1 GGGEFSTPDLEN
13 LVEGE
18 NRQMTGVKPAFV
30 FLPPAEHQHCRAQST
45 PGLVGPPP
53 GPEDCS
59 PGDPGGDPC
68 AAASLGEYCDDIF
81 EKFFLLPPNSIMECW
96 DALVAA
102 YPDDPAPIDYAKAIR
117 TANIIIAEELAPFET
132 EWLTTTLFFKPIYL
146 FDTIKSNTKRKDE
159 GWVKNIA
166 DSFKILSKLIDTNWD
181 AVESYK
187 QEIIELG
194 SLSFDAQTRKEAI
207 LCLLK
212 IVKRPSVVLTDEFVS
227 NVIRAF
233 DKATNCKAPL
243 AELVGALCRYFPENV
258 KNGDHHKLLIYYQNM
273 LERHKHSKN
282 LTSSV
287 LMGVLKGIDDML
299 INFGKDEEIY
309 VLKNL
314 YTLMSGDLQQ
324 LNSKVMDVVLS
335 ILEHHAGLF
344 KEVLANDKSLRDYLW
359 LMNKKNA
366 MDALINIY
374 EVILPSNPQKEIII
388 SSEIIPRRSSQSIL
402 VKHTALKVL
411 MQASAGEGEGL
422 VLSSG
427 VDLEYQL
434 MTKRV
439 DYDGAATISWC
450 IESNL
455 SNSGN
460 MLLTSI
466 MFYDNLPTN
475 KKRDIVVKGIMKAN
489 DDIRKAALILLLKL
503 SLQEGL
509 DKYIYIWRSIL
520 DNYAG
525 PDLAKAVMIFKE
537 TIQLILQDLAITLS
551 NKEKSFM
558 DVKPTLSLLSVLLS
572 LQQTECDCVKWCHSI
587 VPSIVHL
594 ASFYR
599 QEPLKMIQEMP
610 DDEMPYVEM
619 FQEDTVYKTLL
630 NVMST
635 DRQSTYDGTLSSFQA
650 IFSKE
655 DTDYKVL
662 IKILGNLETVIED
675 NSNNLDKRQLS
686 LVINQIERLKS
697 KVVLNNK
704 DARAFQKDAIMFLA
718 KFGRLRAQANFSE
731 DIYTLKLKNKVNL
744 NVPNVVQG
752 LILKIDLQRILQ
764 LCLVRGETE
773 ALYCLLVI
781 LTANLRDR
789 SDPDLQEATIRV
801 IHEIFRSSSGRSE
814 TEIAVHPAL
823 FFCNTAACVQAIIK
837 GITEELDPNVR
848 RKLSEHLHLL
858 LTQDPGSEATEELL
872 NVVAEHSSFMITR
885 DKASVYL
892 PDLDI
897 LRAFLPSI
905 LDNNA
910 LIIEYLPK
918 ILTCTSKINDAC
930 DLFENASNIFV
941 EKVDLFTQ
949 DQILQL
955 LKDIIENYSVN
966 LYNTE
971 SIINNVTD
979 FIKRI
984 FDIKKY
990 ELKTII
996 VITLSML
1003 QALTAISPQFSHL
1016 VTLLAYLN
1024 SSFEFD
1030 NGLRRMVVEFENSK
1044 ILEQFLTLVNFEEED
1059 IINAGFIF
1067 LREFSN
1073 ELLEVNTEKTYKC
1086 LGLLIENVTPQS
1098 IITFKINITTCLSRF
1113 QTRPRSLDPVKE
1125 NFRKWFAKLNL
1136 EEMTGLIEKWFHN
1149 TDHEELITQFAKRE
1163 LFAKF
1168 TKEIS
1173 IKVHALKIISEYS
1186 FFEFDAKNLT
1196 LVAMRNIDGKLGRIF
1211 LIDLLSVCEKHLSD
1225 DEFSFLLQNHFD
1237 FLKTY
1242 CGVYFKRFIR
1252 GPYVLKDEVQSMILI
1267 DIMNYFATAFDKD
1280 CFQRV
1285 LNLINYLW
1293 PSFENIS
1300 NFESKLSIL
1309 TNVLSLPETV
1319 GLDCPPVG
1327 WASTLMSAKNTKLED
1342 RIKILHS
1349 LPAGDEFKSLYL
1361 EFASHI
1367 PVRLSDMQEHEK
1379 FIPGFRALLDS
1390 LARNGDKTLLN
1401 IVLTLAKGD
1410 ETKGWWDQAFS
1421 ACMKSLA
1428 AKEDLQILNEVY
1440 KKVVEAS
1447 SKILCERILLPLL
1460 RHTPRKLFEEYLCT
1474 TVTDLLNIIKHGEKG
1489 PSNTDHYKKRVANYS
1504 IVLNILK
1511 IAFDKLPTQYLET
1524 GPINDRAG
1532 SSQPWY
1538 FLKTVSMYCV
1548 TVRRSVH
1555 CPDGASEELKQT
1567 CLWLQTSSYNCLS
1580 AAICRRKI
1588 TQSLSSQLFNVQVW
1602 ASIVDKDAVYPFYLK
1617 SYMRSREQEEEVIQE
1632 FEDNVLN
1639 AHGCLSTITY
1649 LFEHASKLDHYEWRD
1664 TVVRALSDDTELH
1677 TNAKWMLAQA
1687 ICNASEDLKPHAS
1700 VLCPALFKL
1709 ISDTSSPSSNDNGK
1723 PVLNNLHVE
1732 ILTTI
1737 IKWGVNDLAKPP
1749 NMDACIELL
1758 INTCIDNKSQYYIQ
1772 KRLLDTLNGI
1782 LQLYGNV
1789 IKVEW
1794 DIFQDYF
1801 YDLPT
1806 SLISILPILER
1817 IVKNGSSLPILLP
1830 AMFCNENS
1838 NHWIN
1843 NATKLSEITGLAF
1856 LNSDAESRKDNLDKF
1871 RRMLHSVRSSNV
1883 GSYVKMLFYSQ
1894 RKFAPCCDDKHL
1906 KIITNLA
1913 TKIEKSKCLS
1923 IISTYFENAS
1933 TVDNI
1938 NDIIEII
1945 DLQETFDS
1953 DMRVEAMKVARHGLK
1968 FMCLD
1973 VKTEI
1978 LKGVEPNC
1986 RSSSVTVRKEALKVF
2001 LKAFQELVKRVEVT
2015 NPAKKMALD
2024 STPILDIIDS
2034 ASTLDRDV
2042 VKIVSDGMFD
2052 HDETVAKEI
2061 CDGVEEC
2068 LSQDLKIRFA
2078 ELFYIIVYQR
2088 SLTENSFQLC
2098 CYGSKL
2104 IEMLFSGL
2112 RSEESFEEHRLR
2124 EEGLAQSVLRAFDS
2138 PAVTQTRTVRTSLR
2152 SGMTYRRKVDKG
2164 PEKRDI
2170 DLQMPVTDILEIN
2183 SQICQ
2188 ELCVQVMKCV
2198 VQISH
2203 RRFSDSVMSL
2213 KQAVSNS
2220 EGYLYTNILLEDLLI
2235 RNGDKN
2241 FFVFSFENEDYDSTM
2256 TEEGF
2261 TMEGLIQA
2269 FGSLSNWNDQ
2279 RLQDKKR
2286 IEDTLPKLWTKNEEF
2301 TVSLKDY
2308 FDNNKNNLDYGLWFN
2323 KMLASYY
2330 TDVITQNKLS
2340 WLKHIERWPKNDFV
2354 TSAIIEAIQ
2363 WHQNDVK
2370 MFGTITRDDCL
2381 AEWSARLMI
2390 RSSFFNHLDSDGDSS
2405 LSLSKQELL
2414 WCKEANDRGLP
2425 SLVLQCIERNKDNNI
2440 PEDEILPWFLEKVKA
2455 YRAMGLKQKDLG
2467 ILEKA
2472 LTAAETYKLELA
2484 SQSSVEKNICIQK
2497 VILDLHYDLN
2507 SISKLKM
2514 DDIIQE
2520 VSSNIQDVN
2529 SSEISKNSCS
2539 DLKSVYDT
2547 ALAYYDDIW
2556 PENDE
2561 ISQNDLILAMTRII
2575 EKVLDLNLTRDCNL
2589 LLAILFNRIS
2599 QPGIYRV
2606 FPRLDFCSIAILK
2619 KIISMLPATVVDEK
2633 YLLKLQ
2639 DVELNTCKEY
2649 FKLICDANYALRQF
2663 CEDLRKNVLNDEEF
2677 DVIYKKMKKQIFEN
2691 QFGGTDYQSLST
2703 LKTRLYALENMDDID
2718 SKAVVLKEI
2727 INELRKK
2734 PDRTILRLSQ
2744 LCPGLC
2750 SPKILEKNKVHLQR
2764 LLRLPPNVHV
2774 VKFIE
2779 QVTPLGEDSAIIEYL
2794 EDHRRLRELIDIN
2807 TPGLAL
2813 EQYNEMCA
2821 QVTPYVLRSA
2831 IEESCSCVQEF
2842 IAKKRMFE
2850 DTLSSMTI
2858 LCWLFGVGDRHLQN
2872 IMYNTRDG
2880 GVCAVDWASMFN
2892 YGSRELPPARLTAN
2906 LLAVCDIKVLES
2918 RLQQMLLYLRK
2929 QKKIFETYL
2938 RISFYWLG
2946 PDFKELKY
2954 LNDILEGKTVSY
2966 LITRECIDESDI
2978 KNKMKYIA
2986 LLDDVFQNFLPKQ
2999 TYSVEEQV
3007 SCLLKHCTQP
3017 SILAV
3022 TRRGWEAWL

>member
-1 GGGEFSTPDLEN
+1 
-13 LVEGE
+13 
-18 NRQMTGVKPAFV
+18 
-30 FLPPAEHQHCRAQST
+30 
-45 PGLVGPPP
+45 
-53 GPEDCS
+53 
-59 PGDPGGDPC
+59 
-68 AAASLGEYCDDIF
+68 
-81 EKFFLLPPNSIMECW
+81 MECW

-159 GWVKNIA
+159 GWVKHIA

-181 AVESYK
+181 AVENYK

-273 LERHKHSKN
+273 LERHKQSKN

-287 LMGVLKGIDDML
+287 LMGVLKGIDDLL

-359 LMNKKNA
+359 QMNKKNA

-489 DDIRKAALILLLKL
+489 DGIRKAALILLLKL

-537 TIQLILQDLAITLS
+537 TVLLILQDLAITLA

-635 DRQSTYDGTLSSFQA
+635 DRQSMYDGTLSSFQA

-662 IKILGNLETVIED
+662 IKILGNLETVLED

-789 SDPDLQEATIRV
+789 PDPDLQEATIRV

-858 LTQDPGSEATEELL
+858 LTQDPGSETTEELL

-930 DLFENASNIFV
+930 DLFENASNVFV

-955 LKDIIENYSVN
+955 LKGIIENYSVN

-971 SIINNVTD
+971 SIINNVTN

-990 ELKTII
+990 ELKILI
-996 VITLSML
+996 DITLSML

-1044 ILEQFLTLVNFEEED
+1044 ILEQFLMLENFEED
-1059 IINAGFIF
+1059 IINAGFLF
-1067 LREFSN
+1067 LREFSD

-1098 IITFKINITTCLSRF
+1098 IISFKINITTCLSRF
-1113 QTRPRSLDPVKE
+1113 QTRPRSLEPVKE

-1136 EEMTGLIEKWFHN
+1136 EEMTGLVEKWFHN
-1149 TDHEELITQFAKRE
+1149 LDHEELITQIANRE

-1225 DEFSFLLQNHFD
+1225 DDFSFLLQNHFD

-1252 GPYVLKDEVQSMILI
+1252 GPYVLKDEVQSIILI

-1319 GLDCPPVG
+1319 GLDCPPVN

-1367 PVRLSDMQEHEK
+1367 PVRLSDMQEHEN

-1410 ETKGWWDQAFS
+1410 ETKGWWDQAFG

-1511 IAFDKLPTQYLET
+1511 IAFDKLTTQYLET
-1524 GPINDRAG
+1524 GPINERAG

-1617 SYMRSREQEEEVIQE
+1617 SYMRSREGSKPAKRSLNSMATTSSFTGTLRSTIFLTTLSENPLHFDLIPHDDDQEQEEEVIQE

-1723 PVLNNLHVE
+1723 PVLNNLHIE

-1737 IKWGVNDLAKPP
+1737 IKWGVNDLAKSP

-1794 DIFQDYF
+1794 DVFQDYF

-1830 AMFCNENS
+1830 AMFCNENP

-1856 LNSDAESRKDNLDKF
+1856 LNSDAESRKENLDKF

-2001 LKAFQELVKRVEVT
+2001 LKAFQELVKREVVT

-2052 HDETVAKEI
+2052 HDEKRPE
-2061 CDGVEEC
+2061 
-2068 LSQDLKIRFA
+2068 
-2078 ELFYIIVYQR
+2078 
-2088 SLTENSFQLC
+2088 SL
-2098 CYGSKL
+2098 
-2104 IEMLFSGL
+2104 
-2112 RSEESFEEHRLR
+2112 
-2124 EEGLAQSVLRAFDS
+2124 
-2138 PAVTQTRTVRTSLR
+2138 
-2152 SGMTYRRKVDKG
+2152 
-2164 PEKRDI
+2164 
-2170 DLQMPVTDILEIN
+2170 
-2183 SQICQ
+2183 
-2188 ELCVQVMKCV
+2188 
-2198 VQISH
+2198 
-2203 RRFSDSVMSL
+2203 
-2213 KQAVSNS
+2213 
-2220 EGYLYTNILLEDLLI
+2220 
-2235 RNGDKN
+2235 
-2241 FFVFSFENEDYDSTM
+2241 
-2256 TEEGF
+2256 
-2261 TMEGLIQA
+2261 
-2269 FGSLSNWNDQ
+2269 
-2279 RLQDKKR
+2279 
-2286 IEDTLPKLWTKNEEF
+2286 
-2301 TVSLKDY
+2301 
-2308 FDNNKNNLDYGLWFN
+2308 
-2323 KMLASYY
+2323 
-2330 TDVITQNKLS
+2330 
-2340 WLKHIERWPKNDFV
+2340 
-2354 TSAIIEAIQ
+2354 
-2363 WHQNDVK
+2363 
-2370 MFGTITRDDCL
+2370 
-2381 AEWSARLMI
+2381 
-2390 RSSFFNHLDSDGDSS
+2390 
-2405 LSLSKQELL
+2405 
-2414 WCKEANDRGLP
+2414 
-2425 SLVLQCIERNKDNNI
+2425 
-2440 PEDEILPWFLEKVKA
+2440 
-2455 YRAMGLKQKDLG
+2455 
-2467 ILEKA
+2467 
-2472 LTAAETYKLELA
+2472 
-2484 SQSSVEKNICIQK
+2484 
-2497 VILDLHYDLN
+2497 
-2507 SISKLKM
+2507 
-2514 DDIIQE
+2514 
-2520 VSSNIQDVN
+2520 
-2529 SSEISKNSCS
+2529 
-2539 DLKSVYDT
+2539 
-2547 ALAYYDDIW
+2547 
-2556 PENDE
+2556 
-2561 ISQNDLILAMTRII
+2561 
-2575 EKVLDLNLTRDCNL
+2575 
-2589 LLAILFNRIS
+2589 
-2599 QPGIYRV
+2599 
-2606 FPRLDFCSIAILK
+2606 
-2619 KIISMLPATVVDEK
+2619 
-2633 YLLKLQ
+2633 
-2639 DVELNTCKEY
+2639 
-2649 FKLICDANYALRQF
+2649 
-2663 CEDLRKNVLNDEEF
+2663 
-2677 DVIYKKMKKQIFEN
+2677 
-2691 QFGGTDYQSLST
+2691 
-2703 LKTRLYALENMDDID
+2703 
-2718 SKAVVLKEI
+2718 
-2727 INELRKK
+2727 
-2734 PDRTILRLSQ
+2734 
-2744 LCPGLC
+2744 
-2750 SPKILEKNKVHLQR
+2750 
-2764 LLRLPPNVHV
+2764 
-2774 VKFIE
+2774 
-2779 QVTPLGEDSAIIEYL
+2779 
-2794 EDHRRLRELIDIN
+2794 
-2807 TPGLAL
+2807 
-2813 EQYNEMCA
+2813 
-2821 QVTPYVLRSA
+2821 
-2831 IEESCSCVQEF
+2831 
-2842 IAKKRMFE
+2842 
-2850 DTLSSMTI
+2850 
-2858 LCWLFGVGDRHLQN
+2858 
-2872 IMYNTRDG
+2872 
-2880 GVCAVDWASMFN
+2880 
-2892 YGSRELPPARLTAN
+2892 
-2906 LLAVCDIKVLES
+2906 
-2918 RLQQMLLYLRK
+2918 
-2929 QKKIFETYL
+2929 
-2938 RISFYWLG
+2938 
-2946 PDFKELKY
+2946 
-2954 LNDILEGKTVSY
+2954 
-2966 LITRECIDESDI
+2966 
-2978 KNKMKYIA
+2978 
-2986 LLDDVFQNFLPKQ
+2986 
-2999 TYSVEEQV
+2999 
-3007 SCLLKHCTQP
+3007 
-3017 SILAV
+3017 
-3022 TRRGWEAWL
+3022 